1 MIVTTTNSIED
12 RRISAYH
19 GVVVGEAIMGANVV
33 RDLFAGITDI
43 IGGRASSYE
52 AKLAWAR
59 AQMACAKSAAR
70 ATHFASPEAGK
81 GRRDDTA
88 MGAGKVTRAD
98 ATSDAPSSAGR
109 SSAR

>member
-1 MIVTTTNSIED
+1 MIVTTTNSIEG

-52 AKLAWAR
+52 AKLAEGREVAFREAEERAR
-59 AQMACAKSAAR
+59 ER
-70 ATHFASPEAGK
+70 G
-81 GRRDDTA
+81 
-88 MGAGKVTRAD
+88 AD
-98 ATSDAPSSAGR
+98 ALIGVDIDYEVVGDSMLMISVSGTAVSTQNA
-109 SSAR
+109 